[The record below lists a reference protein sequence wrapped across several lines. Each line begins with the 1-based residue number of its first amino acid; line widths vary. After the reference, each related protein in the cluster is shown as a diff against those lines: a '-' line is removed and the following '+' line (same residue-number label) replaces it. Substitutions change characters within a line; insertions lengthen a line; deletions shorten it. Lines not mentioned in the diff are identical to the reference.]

1 MSLLRPALAAAV
13 AASLSLSA
21 CVSEEG
27 AADRRGNL
35 IAQIF
40 PDPLDR
46 QGLFLAFPLES
57 GGGLG
62 SIEIIWFESEVTQGE
77 VVRRVQGACARTPT
91 PGFTGQVGISKDLGT
106 TSIDTTTG
114 PRTARQVFYKC
125 LSA

>member
-1 MSLLRPALAAAV
+1 VPMFRPLLAAALAASAI
-13 AASLSLSA
+13 LSG
-21 CVSEEG
+21 CVSEDG

-62 SIEIIWFESEVTQGE
+62 SIEIVWFESEVTQSE

-91 PGFTGQVGISKDLGT
+91 PRFNGQVGVSKDLGST
-106 TSIDTTTG
+106 TIDTATG
-114 PRTARQVFYKC
+114 PRTARQVFFKC
-125 LSA
+125 LST

>member
-1 MSLLRPALAAAV
+1 MPFFRPLFGAALAATT
-13 AASLSLSA
+13 LLSA

-27 AADRRGNL
+27 AAERRGNL

-62 SIEIIWFESEVTQGE
+62 SIEIIWFDSEVTQGE

-106 TSIDTTTG
+106 TSIDTSTG
-114 PRTARQVFYKC
+114 PRTARQVFFKC

>member
-1 MSLLRPALAAAV
+1 MPLFRPLLAVILAA
-13 AASLSLSA
+13 STLSA

-62 SIEIIWFESEVTQGE
+62 SIEIIWFENEVTQGE

-106 TSIDTTTG
+106 TSIDTATG
-114 PRTARQVFYKC
+114 PRTARQVFFKC

>member
-1 MSLLRPALAAAV
+1 MHPLKPLIVSAAAV
-13 AASLSLSA
+13 GLLAG
-21 CVSEEG
+21 CVSPEG

-62 SIEIIWFESEVTQGE
+62 SIEMIWFPDDVTQGE

-91 PGFTGQVGISKDLGT
+91 PGFSGQVGISKDLGT

-114 PRTARQVFYKC
+114 PRTARQVFFKC
-125 LSA
+125 LST